1 MRDVIISYVIKRHVT
16 IRYKIFSFNTC
27 VVFVTLHNTALV
39 SCFITFVFF
48 PFSLVIAY
56 EEQGKRWN
64 QNYTG
69 NKGQHNEKPRLLVN
83 VGFFYLWLAC
93 TWRNKTIFKHFRIAR
108 MYSFRLI
115 VVWTTPK
122 SGSFKFS
129 PPPSTS
135 GAKVVF
141 KCPPSARFYCKFFW
155 KGITNDG
162 GFLIDLFL
170 WAICL
175 QMWTFHL

>member
-1 MRDVIISYVIKRHVT
+1 MVL
-16 IRYKIFSFNTC
+16 
-27 VVFVTLHNTALV
+27 VTLHNTALV

-69 NKGQHNEKPRLLVN
+69 NKGQHNKEPRLLVN
-83 VGFFYLWLAC
+83 VGFFDILLAF
-93 TWRNKTIFKHFRIAR
+93 TWRNKTIFKHSGLPLCSVFDWLLCEQHLDQVRS
-108 MYSFRLI
+108 SFRL
-115 VVWTTPK
+115 
-122 SGSFKFS
+122 
-129 PPPSTS
+129 PPSTS

-141 KCPPSARFYCKFFW
+141 KCPPSARFDCKFFW

-170 WAICL
+170 CAICL